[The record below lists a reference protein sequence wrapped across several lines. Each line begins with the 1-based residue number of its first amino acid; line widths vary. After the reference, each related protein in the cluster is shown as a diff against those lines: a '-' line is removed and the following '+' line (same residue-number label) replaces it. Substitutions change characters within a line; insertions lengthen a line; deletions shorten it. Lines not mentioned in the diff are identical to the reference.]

1 MQSKKNLFNIFLQ
14 LQLYIQHIF
23 SIIHFL
29 IHTVS
34 QGQKFK
40 ENQTK
45 QVLVKDT
52 SSLTTN
58 KMQDVCHIAHMSN
71 SFKQ

>member
-23 SIIHFL
+23 SI

-71 SFKQ
+71 SSKQ

>member
-23 SIIHFL
+23 SIIH
-29 IHTVS
+29 TVS

-45 QVLVKDT
+45 QVLVR
-52 SSLTTN
+52 
-58 KMQDVCHIAHMSN
+58 QGH
-71 SFKQ
+71 KQFDYK